1 MRSRGRA
8 LVQHD
13 RCVYK
18 GRTQTHAEGRL
29 CEDAGRRLPSAFA
42 SVLGAT
48 PEGPPPGDGPRW
60 DPRPAS
66 CISALTGVA
75 VGRLC
80 RDLSAPPCREVTAR
94 TFFRTVPASGKHR
107 QTV

>member
-1 MRSRGRA
+1 MR
-8 LVQHD
+8 
-13 RCVYK
+13 
-18 GRTQTHAEGRL
+18 
-29 CEDAGRRLPSAFA
+29 RRPEEAAFGPTRAFA
-42 SVLGAT
+42 SVLGAA

-66 CISALTGVA
+66 CISTLTGVA

>member
-1 MRSRGRA
+1 MR
-8 LVQHD
+8 
-13 RCVYK
+13 
-18 GRTQTHAEGRL
+18 
-29 CEDAGRRLPSAFA
+29 RRREEAAFGPTRAFA
-42 SVLGAT
+42 SVLGAA